1 MLFRITYKFSRPTTH
16 ILYFITRFCVRL
28 LGLNFKNLET
38 LTENPSYTYWCGSVC
53 VAKLIPLL
61 RILEELTVNLL
72 PELQNYYN

>member
-1 MLFRITYKFSRPTTH
+1 VYDCSDLIS
-16 ILYFITRFCVRL
+16 
-28 LGLNFKNLET
+28 KNAET

-72 PELQNYYN
+72 PALQNYYN